1 MKMAESSLLSVKT
14 PICRR
19 RVENNTLLE
28 KLEKDGKKEI
38 DRLVRA
44 GL

>member
-1 MKMAESSLLSVKT
+1 MKTAESLLLSVKT

-28 KLEKDGKKEI
+28 KFEKDGKKAI
-38 DRLVRA
+38 DRLLRA

>member
-14 PICRR
+14 PICRT

-28 KLEKDGKKEI
+28 KFEKDGKKAI
-38 DRLVRA
+38 DRLLRA